1 MLELLQN
8 PSFREAISNQ
18 QCAKFIEDQI
28 LLHWQYYNRKRGKI
42 EKSANEEKKSENNVK
57 NSESESRTGKSSGA
71 QLNAN
76 NNNITNTNTSSSS
89 KFKSGA
95 VPLTKEHRQNIA
107 SSGAA
112 NHHNAQAAK

>member
-42 EKSANEEKKSENNVK
+42 EKSANEEKQQENTVK
-57 NSESESRTGKSSGA
+57 NSGKSSGV
-71 QLNAN
+71 QINA
-76 NNNITNTNTSSSS
+76 NNNITNNSSSSS
-89 KFKSGA
+89 KLTTGA
-95 VPLTKEHRQNIA
+95 VPLKKEHRQNIA
-107 SSGAA
+107 STGAA
-112 NHHNAQAAK
+112 NHNNNAQAAK

>member
-42 EKSANEEKKSENNVK
+42 EKSANEEKQQESNVK
-57 NSESESRTGKSSGA
+57 NSERPESRTGKSSGTA
-71 QLNAN
+71 H
-76 NNNITNTNTSSSS
+76 NNNITNNSSSSS
-89 KFKSGA
+89 KLTTGA
-95 VPLTKEHRQNIA
+95 VPLKKQNIA

-112 NHHNAQAAK
+112 NHNINSQAAK